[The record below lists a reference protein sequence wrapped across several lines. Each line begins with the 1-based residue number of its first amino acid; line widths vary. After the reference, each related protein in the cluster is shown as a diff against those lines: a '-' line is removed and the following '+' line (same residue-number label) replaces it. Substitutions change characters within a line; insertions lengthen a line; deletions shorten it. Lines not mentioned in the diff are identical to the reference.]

1 MSFVCDQARDSRQ
14 SVLPERSSHSTR
26 RMVCLTAAII
36 AAEYVIVDRLLW
48 TLIGENLWVE
58 VLAKAVILT
67 ATNALALWIKV
78 IRPLKREADDE
89 RLISVNREQALLVE
103 SKRQEFEAS
112 LHRAME
118 MAGTEDAVYST
129 TAKAI
134 ALGTVH
140 LDAEV
145 LLSDSSDAHLK
156 RAVSV
161 GGDQRH
167 AKCGV
172 LEPRDCPA
180 IRRSQTLTFASS
192 EDLEACPHLENRD
205 TGPCSAVCVP
215 VSVGGRSI
223 GVLHAAADRMLRPTA
238 ADTAVLEA
246 VASEAGARLGML
258 RVMEAVHL
266 QAATDPL
273 TGLLNRRSFENRAQD
288 LMRRSV
294 PFALAMGDLDHFK
307 KLNDSHG
314 HDAGDRAL
322 RAFAQTLRSSL
333 RGEDL
338 VCRYGGEEFVILFPH
353 RSSSE
358 AAVALGRVQ
367 QELLVTVAGGA
378 VAPFTVSFGV
388 AHSEGDQTLED
399 VCRAAD
405 AALFRAKREG
415 RNRVVID
422 NYTHASA
429 PEPVAAATA
438 PGKGG

>member
-1 MSFVCDQARDSRQ
+1 
-14 SVLPERSSHSTR
+14 
-26 RMVCLTAAII
+26 MVCLTAAII
-36 AAEYVIVDRLLW
+36 AVEYVIVDRLLSAYVS
-48 TLIGENLWVE
+48 ES
-58 VLAKAVILT
+58 VLVDVGAEACILT
-67 ATNALALWIKV
+67 VTNAWALWIKV
-78 IRPLKREADDE
+78 IRPLRREADAE
-89 RLISVNREQALLVE
+89 RQISLNREQALLEE

-118 MAGTEDAVYST
+118 MAGTEEAVYRT

-134 ALGTVH
+134 ALGAAN

-172 LEPRDCPA
+172 VEPRDCPA
-180 IRRSQTLTFASS
+180 IRRAQTLTFASS
-192 EDLEACPHLENRD
+192 EDLEACPHLENRN
-205 TGPCSAVCVP
+205 TGPCTAVCVP
-215 VSVGGRSI
+215 VSVAGHSI
-223 GVLHAAADRMLRPTA
+223 GVLHAAADLSVRSIA
-238 ADTAVLEA
+238 GDASVLEA
-246 VASEAGARLGML
+246 VASETGARLGML

-288 LMRRSV
+288 LMRRFV
-294 PFALAMGDLDHFK
+294 PFALAMGDLDNFK
-307 KLNDSHG
+307 KLNDTHG

-322 RAFAQTLRSSL
+322 RAFAQTLRGSL

-338 VCRYGGEEFVILFPH
+338 VCRYGGEEFVVLFPH
-353 RSSSE
+353 RSANE
-358 AAVALGRVQ
+358 AAVALSRVQ
-367 QELLVTVAGGA
+367 QELLVTVAGGS

-388 AHSEGDQTLED
+388 AHSDDDQTLEEI
-399 VCRAAD
+399 CRVAD

-415 RNRVVID
+415 RNRVAID
-422 NYTHASA
+422 SFAHAHA
-429 PEPVAAATA
+429 AEPVATSTTDDPDQEAQLATA
-438 PGKGG
+438 VV